1 MTKCIVE
8 TTGNFGLQNLDR
20 DFISQNGPSVTQF
33 NVFIEEKVAVG
44 ALKLFAVGL
53 PDKASNDEFQKYVED
68 SKGNIRLAISAF
80 CSQFGI
86 DPAGDRLDQP
96 EGTEGTAP
104 LTDGGKSKA
113 DEEEKAKAE
122 LAAKEAA
129 EKEAAEKAAKEQA
142 EKEEAEKLAAKEAE
156 EKAAAE
162 LAEKEA
168 AEKAAAEEEAR
179 LKAEE
184 EAKAAAN
191 AKQQTGKGK

>member
-53 PDKASNDEFQKYVED
+53 PDKASNDEFQKYVEE

-129 EKEAAEKAAKEQA
+129 DKEAADKAAKEDA
-142 EKEEAEKLAAKEAE
+142 DKEAE
-156 EKAAAE
+156 EKAAAD
-162 LAEKEA
+162 EKEA
-168 AEKAAAEEEAR
+168 ADKAA
-179 LKAEE
+179 AEE

-191 AKQQTGKGK
+191 AKPQNGKGK